1 MAATLHADRREIG
14 HWRWGS
20 PTAEPGAGED
30 WVDGE
35 AFTAPR
41 SELGKPPKAPKTA
54 ADAAH
59 CERWKAAKAARRRR
73 DEELHQRRAKH
84 RHQLQ

>member
-1 MAATLHADRREIG
+1 MAAKLHADRREIG
-14 HWRWGS
+14 HWRWGR
-20 PTAEPGAGED
+20 PGED

-41 SELGKPPKAPKTA
+41 SELGEPPKAPRTA

-59 CERWKAAKAARRRR
+59 SERLKAAKAARKRR

-84 RHQLQ
+84 RQQLQ